1 MVFSN
6 NKFNTISME
15 FLSTISEWGYIGLFL
30 IAFLAGSIAPFSSE
44 SVMAL
49 LIAANYNLWLCIV
62 VATIGNWL
70 GGVTCYY
77 IGYLGKIEWIE
88 KYLKIKHNKL
98 IKMQQFLQGKG
109 AYMALFV
116 FVPIIGDLIIVAFGL
131 MRADIYRVN
140 IAMLIGKL
148 LRYIVMAYGANYL
161 IELFLAK

>member
-1 MVFSN
+1 
-6 NKFNTISME
+6 ME